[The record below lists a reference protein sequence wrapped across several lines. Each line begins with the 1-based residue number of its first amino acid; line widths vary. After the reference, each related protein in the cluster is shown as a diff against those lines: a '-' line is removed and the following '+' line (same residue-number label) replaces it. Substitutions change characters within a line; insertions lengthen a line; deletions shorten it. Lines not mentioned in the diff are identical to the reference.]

1 MVVELGESA
10 AIAIQVAILL
20 GLRPR
25 PFMAPMMFVAS
36 TCDSQ
41 KVVSIDF
48 KAESFAF
55 EINITLPPELP
66 IKLT

>member
-25 PFMAPMMFVAS
+25 PFIASAMFVAS
-36 TCDSQ
+36 ACDSQ

-48 KAESFAF
+48 KTESFAF
-55 EINITLPPELP
+55 KITITLPQLYPSS
-66 IKLT
+66 